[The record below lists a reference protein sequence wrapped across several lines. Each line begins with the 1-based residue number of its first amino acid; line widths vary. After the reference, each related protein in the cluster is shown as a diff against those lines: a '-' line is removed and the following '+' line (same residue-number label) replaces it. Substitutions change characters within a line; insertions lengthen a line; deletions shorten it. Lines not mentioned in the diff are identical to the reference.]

1 MLYHASEASTN
12 NNKNISWIDSLC
24 IVFLID
30 EQKSLKLCYFYNGI
44 GSQQI
49 FYIVWMANEHMLQIA
64 IYLKNKSCQNHIIY
78 PDVLIDFVQDT
89 KYLVFMCII
98 PLNLS

>member
-1 MLYHASEASTN
+1 
-12 NNKNISWIDSLC
+12 
-24 IVFLID
+24 
-30 EQKSLKLCYFYNGI
+30 
-44 GSQQI
+44 
-49 FYIVWMANEHMLQIA
+49 MANEHMLQIA